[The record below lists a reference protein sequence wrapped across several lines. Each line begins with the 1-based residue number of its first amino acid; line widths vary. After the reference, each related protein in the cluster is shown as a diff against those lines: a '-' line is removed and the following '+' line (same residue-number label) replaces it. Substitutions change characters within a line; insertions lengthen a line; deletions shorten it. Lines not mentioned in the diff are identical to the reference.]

1 MRAALMERGKIW
13 VGTVEDPVPQRGEM
27 LVRTRACGICGSDLH
42 AARHTDA
49 FVKTSRAA
57 GGAFKLTS
65 FEPVVLGH
73 EFCAEVVDYGPD
85 TTHELVPGTL
95 VCSVPML
102 QRQGGLALGYSTE
115 VPGGFA
121 EYMVLSTALVLMVP
135 AGTPASSAAL
145 TEPMAVGLHAVNKA
159 NLNGSEAVLVIG
171 CGPVG
176 LAVITALRQ
185 RGVAPIYA
193 ADYSPR
199 RRQLALAQ
207 GAHAVVDPAV
217 ESAWNNAEL
226 VRPENVVVFECVGV
240 PGMIDQVFL
249 AAPRNARIVV
259 VGVCLELDHSRPLIA
274 INKELSVQYVLGY
287 NLNEFAQ
294 ALRCIADG
302 SFDVAQLVTG
312 HVALAEVASAFEAL
326 RDPEQHAKILVE
338 PWRQPS
344 TLNVA

>member
-1 MRAALMERGKIW
+1 MRAALMERGRIW
-13 VGTVEDPVPQRGEM
+13 VGDVEDPVPQRGEL

-49 FVKTSRAA
+49 FVATSREA
-57 GGAFKLTS
+57 GGAFKLMT
-65 FEPVVLGH
+65 FDPVVLGH
-73 EFCAEVVDYGPD
+73 EFCAEVIDCGPD
-85 TTHELVPGTL
+85 TARDLAPGTL
-95 VCSVPML
+95 VCSVPMV
-102 QRQGGLALGYSTE
+102 QRNGGMAVGYSTE

-121 EYMVLSTALVLMVP
+121 EYMVLSAALLLPVP
-135 AGTPASSAAL
+135 AGTPATSAAL

-159 NLNGSEAVLVIG
+159 SLNGSEAVLVMG

-176 LAVITALRQ
+176 LAVITALRH

-193 ADYSPR
+193 SDYSPR
-199 RRQLALAQ
+199 RRQLALMQ

-217 ESAWNNAEL
+217 DSAWQNAEL
-226 VRPENVVVFECVGV
+226 RRPENVVVFECVGV

-259 VGVCLELDHSRPLIA
+259 VGVCLEIDHSRPLIA

-287 NLNEFAQ
+287 NLDEFAQ
-294 ALRCIADG
+294 SLRCIADG
-302 SFDVAQLVTG
+302 SFDVAPLVTG
-312 HVALAEVASAFEAL
+312 QIALDEVAGAFEAL

-338 PWRQPS
+338 PWR
-344 TLNVA
+344 